1 MPSKYGVWKW
11 KNANLLQL
19 KRLNVPLAL
28 RRWYEN
34 ENMEL
39 SFTQLPDI

>member
-1 MPSKYGVWKW
+1 MWKW

-28 RRWYEN
+28 RSAIR
-34 ENMEL
+34 MK
-39 SFTQLPDI
+39 I